1 MNILAIESSAKAASV
16 ALCRDEFLVAE
27 SYQNSG
33 LTHSS
38 TLMPMCE
45 ALLRN
50 CGTALEDVDLIAVA
64 NGPGSFTGLRI
75 GIATA
80 KGLAWPGELPCAG
93 VSTLEAMAWN
103 LCGLAEGVVCCA
115 MDARRNQVYNALFQL
130 TENGPVRLTEDRA
143 ISLEQLFGDEEA
155 RKKIRFVVGD
165 GAQMCYDYG
174 KELGLDLRLVPPNLR
189 YQHAYGVARCALERA
204 RAGKTV
210 SGGALGANYLRL
222 SQAERERLA
231 KESAQKREAQD
242 HTAEREK

>member
-45 ALLRN
+45 ALLKN
-50 CGTALEDVDLIAVA
+50 CGVGLEEIDLIAVA

-80 KGLAWPGELPCAG
+80 KGLAWPGEIPCLG

-103 LCGLAEGVVCCA
+103 LCGMEGVVCCA
-115 MDARRNQVYNALFQL
+115 MDARRQQVYNALFEL
-130 TENGPVRLTEDRA
+130 KDGAPRRLTEDRA
-143 ISLEQLFGDEEA
+143 ISLEELFASENQG
-155 RKKIRFVVGD
+155 KKPQILVGD
-165 GAQMCYDYG
+165 GAQLCYDYC
-174 KELGLDLRLVPPNLR
+174 KTLGVDVRLVPPNLR
-189 YQHAYGVARCALERA
+189 YQHAYGVARAALERA
-204 RAGKTV
+204 KRGETG
-210 SGGALGANYLRL
+210 SGGDLRANYLRL

-231 KESAQKREAQD
+231 KLNRQ
-242 HTAEREK
+242 